1 MQDNRITTC
10 SRYPNRKTAD
20 YVRVVKG
27 SKKDLKKERIL
38 LLVHG
43 FNNSEDRAHAYFR
56 EFQERL
62 AAEGF
67 DPDSWGA
74 VWEFYWPGDEGG
86 GKLMNLVAYPEKV
99 PVAPQAAL
107 QLYIFLNDCMRKRQ
121 QIYIVAHSLGCRVV
135 LETLLAIRERPHYRG
150 PKVLGVALLAAA
162 VRVSDCRPGGP
173 FQPLSR
179 LRREAVYF
187 SRSDKALRPLAF
199 GVGQL
204 LAGEKGKAV
213 GREGKPDDRWKPDED
228 LGLDHG
234 EYWGSPEVAARVSR
248 LLGAGPEPLPQLP
261 VPFRKLDVAEPPD
274 SRQLSHRTVTG
285 ADDLTAWS

>member
-1 MQDNRITTC
+1 MRTSARFRNGLPQRGSTRI
-10 SRYPNRKTAD
+10 RGGARMG
-20 YVRVVKG
+20 V
-27 SKKDLKKERIL
+27 L
-38 LLVHG
+38 LA
-43 FNNSEDRAHAYFR
+43 RRR
-56 EFQERL
+56 EF
-62 AAEGF
+62 
-67 DPDSWGA
+67 
-74 VWEFYWPGDEGG
+74 G

-135 LETLLAIRERPHYRG
+135 LETLLAIRERPHSRG

-173 FQPLSR
+173 FQQLSR

-187 SRSDKALRPLAF
+187 FPVGQGAPALGLRSRPASRSARRS
-199 GVGQL
+199 
-204 LAGEKGKAV
+204 KAV
-213 GREGKPDDRWKPDED
+213 GREGKPDSDRWGKPDED